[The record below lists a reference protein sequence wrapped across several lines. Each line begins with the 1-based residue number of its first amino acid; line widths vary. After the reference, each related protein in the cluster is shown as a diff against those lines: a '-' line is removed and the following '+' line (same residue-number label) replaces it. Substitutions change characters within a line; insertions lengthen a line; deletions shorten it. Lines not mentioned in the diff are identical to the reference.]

1 MKGSRRMKSTIRR
14 TLLVGGVVLA
24 VVAATIYGFLP
35 KTVEVDLVAVSR
47 GPFQVTIEEEGRTRL
62 KERFVVSAP
71 TAGYMRRIDAKVG
84 DPVRK
89 GETVVALEPSHSQPL
104 DPRSRAEAEAVY
116 SAAQAGLN
124 AAIEKER
131 AAAADADYIGKR
143 LERIE
148 NLYAKRYVAQ
158 DQRDQTASE
167 AKKARA
173 VQLSARAAVEVSRS
187 ELDRAKTVLKN
198 FAPGGKTEKADT
210 VHVSS
215 PVGGAVIKIYR
226 ESEGAVVAGEPLLEV
241 GDSRNLEVRTELL
254 SSDAVR
260 IRKGGTV
267 LFKRWGGEGTLTGRV
282 RIVEPAGFTKVSS
295 LGVEE
300 QRVLVIAEFTSPPER
315 WRLLG
320 DGYRMEA
327 HFVIWE
333 GKDVLQIPAGGLF
346 RSGERWAV
354 FVEDNGKARLR
365 TVDVGQRNGL
375 TAEIVSGLREKEM
388 VVAHPDDSIRNGT
401 SIRPRR

>member
-1 MKGSRRMKSTIRR
+1 MKTATRR
-14 TLLVGGVVLA
+14 TLFVIGVILV

-35 KTVEVDLVAVSR
+35 KAVEVDLVAVSR
-47 GPFQVTIEEEGRTRL
+47 GPLQVTIEEEGRTRL

-89 GETVVALEPSHSQPL
+89 GQILVALEPLRSQPL
-104 DPRSRAEAEAVY
+104 DPRSRAEAEATVF
-116 SAAQAGLN
+116 AAQAGLN

-131 AAAADADYIGKR
+131 AAAADADYMEKR
-143 LERIE
+143 LERIA
-148 NLYAKRYVAQ
+148 NLYSKRYVAQ

-173 VQLSARAAVEVSRS
+173 VQLSAKAAVDVSRS
-187 ELDRAKTVLKN
+187 ELERAKTVLKN
-198 FAPGGKTEKADT
+198 FPPGGIAEKANT
-210 VHVSS
+210 VYISS
-215 PVGGAVIKIYR
+215 PVSGAVIKIYR
-226 ESEGAVVAGEPLLEV
+226 ESEGAVNV
-241 GDSRNLEVRTELL
+241 GDPLMEIGDSKNLEVRIELL
-254 SSDAVR
+254 SSDAVK
-260 IRKGGTV
+260 IKKGGV
-267 LFKRWGGEGTLTGRV
+267 VFFKRWGGEGALTGRV

-300 QRVLVIAEFTSPPER
+300 QRVLVIADITSPPET

-327 HFVIWE
+327 HFMVWE

-346 RSGERWAV
+346 RSGKEWAV
-354 FVEDNGKARLR
+354 FVEDNGKARQR
-365 TVDVGQRNGL
+365 TLEVGQRNGL
-375 TAEIVSGLREKEM
+375 TAEIVSGLKEKER
-388 VVAHPDDSIRNGT
+388 VVAHPDDSIMNGT
-401 SIRPRR
+401 PIRPRR

>member
-1 MKGSRRMKSTIRR
+1 MKSTIRR

-89 GETVVALEPSHSQPL
+89 GETVVALEPLHSQPL

-226 ESEGAVVAGEPLLEV
+226 ESEGAVAAGEPLLEV
-241 GDSRNLEVRTELL
+241 GDSRNLEIRTELL

-260 IRKGGTV
+260 IRKGGAV

-320 DGYRMEA
+320 DGYRLEA

-346 RSGERWAV
+346 RSGEQWAV
-354 FVEDNGKARLR
+354 FVEDHGK
-365 TVDVGQRNGL
+365 DG
-375 TAEIVSGLREKEM
+375 
-388 VVAHPDDSIRNGT
+388 
-401 SIRPRR
+401 